1 MIIIMP
7 QPSLSLHHPI
17 VVFAYARLSLPMYV
31 LINASG
37 AVCLF
42 DDDVVRVS
50 SAFRYVCSLPPAR
63 FLILLEAHSEIRHF
77 LFPIDHCHSFFTT
90 RWMVWRV
97 IQEVLLVSDVLHP
110 STLHPF
116 LQSLTQSSRILH
128 RDTKFD
134 AVCHRRVFPWTIV
147 LYM

>member
-17 VVFAYARLSLPMYV
+17 VVFAYVRLSLPMYV

-63 FLILLEAHSEIRHF
+63 LLILLEATPRSDIFYFRSIIAT
-77 LFPIDHCHSFFTT
+77 LSSP
-90 RWMVWRV
+90 
-97 IQEVLLVSDVLHP
+97 LVG
-110 STLHPF
+110 
-116 LQSLTQSSRILH
+116 
-128 RDTKFD
+128 
-134 AVCHRRVFPWTIV
+134 
-147 LYM
+147 